1 MQDQESIIEFYKARV
16 NYFYSGA
23 VEAVDF
29 NDIQSVIRK
38 STNQMIAS
46 KTESAIDELVWR
58 NDSISPGKPMAMFVA
73 NHFEVSRYSR
83 SSIKRTPIQRKT
95 RLEGHS

>member
-1 MQDQESIIEFYKARV
+1 M

-29 NDIQSVIRK
+29 NDIKSVIRK

-58 NDSISPGKPMAMFVA
+58 NHSISPRKPMAMFVA
-73 NHFEVSRYSR
+73 NHFQVSR
-83 SSIKRTPIQRKT
+83 
-95 RLEGHS
+95 